1 MDNDE
6 EKSQLDLVLYFSKF
20 DLTDKDNNLCL

>member
-20 DLTDKDNNLCL
+20 DLTDKENNLIF